1 MTLAD
6 GGTDKTRKMNTPPVP
21 GAVLVSCDR
30 DDGLSSDDNAHLHA
44 VPMNFSPYQPP
55 PDVPSTDPPEVSTKS
70 KPKSK
75 RPWFTRDPSS
85 YNASSYQSGGT
96 VSDPTAVPQAYTND
110 PESAAFLGS
119 AAGGGALE
127 NDRANAWESRFGW
140 RVDVMAAAAYLGGP
154 VTAYQSALLTT
165 PLLVLLLLFN
175 LLIPLPAFLRTL
187 FIVVSVGGILYA
199 AFRAWKDAQE
209 GLERFWLPYIG
220 PVAERWVS
228 EE

>member
-1 MTLAD
+1 
-6 GGTDKTRKMNTPPVP
+6 
-21 GAVLVSCDR
+21 
-30 DDGLSSDDNAHLHA
+30 
-44 VPMNFSPYQPP
+44 MNFSPYQPP

-154 VTAYQSALLTT
+154 VTALLFLILETRNDYVRFHGKLSLSSPNVYACSDRSAAYQSALLTT

-175 LLIPLPAFLRTL
+175 LLIPLPAFLRTF